1 MGNHVRP
8 AVAVIVMGVFSAVVG
23 GRSNSSGTKPSA
35 SESAAAS
42 TPAAAGSPSASPSE
56 SVPASGTVATAST
69 PLGTILV
76 DGKGRTLY
84 LWAADTTSRSNCSGG
99 CAKEWPPL
107 IVSGEPV
114 AGKGL
119 KAGLLGTTKRDDGSR
134 QVTYNGHPLYYFA
147 DDRAA
152 GDTKGQGVNDSG
164 AKWYVLDPS
173 GSRITGGAE
182 SGSSEPGSARPTGGG
197 H

>member
-8 AVAVIVMGVFSAVVG
+8 AVAVIVMGLFVAVVG
-23 GRSNSSGTKPSA
+23 GCSNSGGTKPSA
-35 SESAAAS
+35 SEPAAAS
-42 TPAAAGSPSASPSE
+42 RPAAAGSPSAPSQ
-56 SVPASGTVATAST
+56 SVSAPGTVATAST

-84 LWAADTTSRSNCSGG
+84 LFAADTTSRSNCSGA

-147 DDRAA
+147 DDRVA

-173 GSRITGGAE
+173 GNRITGVAGSPKPGA
-182 SGSSEPGSARPTGGG
+182 ARPTGGG
-197 H
+197 Y